1 MGIGADERAYT
12 HEGWPGRLARKS
24 AAVGYRRPRRAVAR
38 TAAAGPPRVVCLLV
52 AASGAPAWFQPAMWP
67 TDPPG
72 ARLDLVERQQLGHH
86 NLPVSTRPTSPWP
99 APPRVLQ
106 LQHSGTPLSC
116 RLAGPGGKHGRVC
129 CGSCSWCPSSPH
141 PVRGGAAGCYG

>member
-67 TDPPG
+67 
-72 ARLDLVERQQLGHH
+72 
-86 NLPVSTRPTSPWP
+86 
-99 APPRVLQ
+99 

-116 RLAGPGGKHGRVC
+116 RLAGPGGKNGRVC

>member
-1 MGIGADERAYT
+1 MIISSPRAVGSDRKEPSNSGFFRVGIIQRLDFARAVQTGGHGSAGPAAGRCRRDGLMGIGADERAYT

-67 TDPPG
+67 VLAQRGAKPTDPPG
-72 ARLDLVERQQLGHH
+72 ARLDLVER
-86 NLPVSTRPTSPWP
+86 
-99 APPRVLQ
+99 
-106 LQHSGTPLSC
+106 
-116 RLAGPGGKHGRVC
+116 
-129 CGSCSWCPSSPH
+129 
-141 PVRGGAAGCYG
+141 